1 MRRTARGRSRTSRP
15 EDRGRSAG
23 CTAGAC
29 SDPRGPGA
37 SRRSR
42 RARRPLPSLGS
53 SSVHVTRVSSPGNG
67 PAAVDYC
74 AYPDHDSALSAPD
87 QVAGVVL
94 AAGLSTRMGRNK
106 LLLEVG
112 GEPVVARAV
121 HSARDAGLEPVLVV
135 VGHEAERVRAAIADV
150 QVTTVTNPD
159 PEHGIHTSVRVGVQ
173 ALAAR
178 PDAPGAAVVMLAD
191 MPLVSSAMVRRL
203 VDGWRAARPQPP
215 LVISLY
221 GDVVA
226 PPILYGAPLFAELG
240 SLDGDG
246 CGKRVVKRHRAEAL
260 EVHWPPW
267 ALADLDEPAD
277 VVRVERLLGR
287 ALELS

>member
-1 MRRTARGRSRTSRP
+1 
-15 EDRGRSAG
+15 
-23 CTAGAC
+23 
-29 SDPRGPGA
+29 
-37 SRRSR
+37 
-42 RARRPLPSLGS
+42 
-53 SSVHVTRVSSPGNG
+53 
-67 PAAVDYC
+67 
-74 AYPDHDSALSAPD
+74 LSAPD

-121 HSARDAGLEPVLVV
+121 RSARDAGLDPVLVV
-135 VGHEAERVRAAIADV
+135 MGHEADRLRAAIADLP
-150 QVTTVTNPD
+150 VTTVTNPE
-159 PEHGIHTSVRVGVQ
+159 PARGIHTSLRVGFQ
-173 ALAAR
+173 ALAER
-178 PDAPGAAVVMLAD
+178 PDEPKAAVVMLGD

-203 VDGWRAARPQPP
+203 VDGWRGSRPHPS

-221 GDVVA
+221 GEVVA
-226 PPILYGAPLFAELG
+226 PPILYGAPLFAELS

-267 ALADLDEPAD
+267 ALADLDEPD
-277 VVRVERLLGR
+277 DLVRVERLLGR